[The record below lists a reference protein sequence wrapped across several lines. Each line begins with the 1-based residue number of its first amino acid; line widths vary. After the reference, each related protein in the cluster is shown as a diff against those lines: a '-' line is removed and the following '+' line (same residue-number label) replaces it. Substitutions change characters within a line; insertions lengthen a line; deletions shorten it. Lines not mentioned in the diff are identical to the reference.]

1 MNQKI
6 LVRCAALVL
15 LAVVAAAV
23 NLPGSPLYGGS
34 SGTAAVSGSS
44 VGEILPDFS
53 VTCLDGSVFA
63 LSEQSGKTVVV
74 NLWATWCAP
83 CVKELPH
90 FDRLLREH
98 GDDTAVL
105 AVHCAPVTEDVEA
118 WLGGYDYAFPVAL
131 ADSRVLT
138 DLFGGGDV
146 LPRTVVVSP
155 DGTVLYNAAGSVDY
169 ELLLRLTGH
178 GE

>member
-1 MNQKI
+1 MNKRI

-15 LAVVAAAV
+15 LAVTAAAV
-23 NLPGSPLYGGS
+23 NLPGNPLYGGS
-34 SGTAAVSGSS
+34 RKTAATGSS

-53 VTCLDGSVFA
+53 VSCLDGSIFT
-63 LSEQSGKTVVV
+63 LSEQRGETVVV

-105 AVHCAPVTEDVEA
+105 AVHCDPVTEDVEA
-118 WLGGYDYAFPVAL
+118 WLAGYDYGFPVAL
-131 ADSRVLT
+131 AGGRALA
-138 DLFGGGDV
+138 DLLGGGDV
-146 LPRTVVVSP
+146 LPRTVVISP

-169 ELLLRLTGH
+169 ETLLRLTGH